1 MPCIPFGLKRA
12 LYNLIQNSV
21 IHNPKGCV
29 ISVSVARN
37 ETGITTMVSDDG
49 IGVSAEMLEKLKSTA
64 HHLESADERLNLRHG
79 LGVLLVRQIVEAH
92 HGTVEIEST
101 PQNGYQT
108 VLVFPGGGP

>member
-1 MPCIPFGLKRA
+1 
-12 LYNLIQNSV
+12 
-21 IHNPKGCV
+21 
-29 ISVSVARN
+29 
-37 ETGITTMVSDDG
+37 
-49 IGVSAEMLEKLKSTA
+49 
-64 HHLESADERLNLRHG
+64 LNLRHG